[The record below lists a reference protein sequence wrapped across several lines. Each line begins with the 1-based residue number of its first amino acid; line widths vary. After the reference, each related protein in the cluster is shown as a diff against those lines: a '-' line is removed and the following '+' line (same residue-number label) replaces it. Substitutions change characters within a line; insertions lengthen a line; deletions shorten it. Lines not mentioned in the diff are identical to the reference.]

1 MTSAMGSSQEKTTM
15 QMTEAEYKE
24 LMAHF
29 YFLNDKVDDVY
40 RRETDKVIERI
51 EEEYKQY
58 AKKYF

>member
-1 MTSAMGSSQEKTTM
+1 M

-40 RRETDKVIERI
+40 RSRKIRHI
-51 EEEYKQY
+51 NIKPNKQG
-58 AKKYF
+58 AFLGC

>member
-1 MTSAMGSSQEKTTM
+1 M
-15 QMTEAEYKE
+15 QMTEAECKE

-58 AKKYF
+58 VKKYF

>member
-1 MTSAMGSSQEKTTM
+1 M

-24 LMAHF
+24 LMANF

-58 AKKYF
+58 VKKYF

>member
-1 MTSAMGSSQEKTTM
+1 M

-29 YFLNDKVDDVY
+29 HFLNDKVDDVY

-58 AKKYF
+58 VKKYF